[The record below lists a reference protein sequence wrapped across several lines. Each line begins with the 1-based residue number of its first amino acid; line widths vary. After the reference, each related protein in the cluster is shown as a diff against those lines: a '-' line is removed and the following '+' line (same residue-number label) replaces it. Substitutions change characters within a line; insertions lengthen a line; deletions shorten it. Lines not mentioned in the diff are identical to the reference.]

1 MRNLDIILDVDDVL
15 MICTEVGLKWANR
28 KFGTEYKISD
38 ITEWS
43 FTNIEKEVPG
53 FTKAIIEHMHSK
65 EFLANQPAM
74 EGSREFIKALKE
86 RGHHVMIFSAIS
98 PVGMGERAKRI
109 IDLYNGIIDYKDINL
124 GGNKIYMQGDVL
136 LDDNINNISQSKCK
150 YPVLFRQPWNQSE
163 NRFLSVRN
171 YEEALALI
179 DKIAD
184 APEPTSTSATKAGS
198 PGFVALVGPSCSGK
212 TTLIY
217 ELLKD
222 PRFEMARAVTTRER
236 RMYEG
241 DSEYEFV
248 SKEDFETMLGNG
260 EMIEYTVYAGNCYG
274 LRKGEVENIWN
285 KGKTAIR
292 AMDMHGANAVKS
304 FLGKKAVLVFIKRDK
319 SAIIESLLE
328 RVRQGNSEGVVSRI
342 LNLDQETRNESYCD
356 WVIDNNQEPEL
367 VAKQLLQIL

>member
-1 MRNLDIILDVDDVL
+1 MRKLDIILDVDDVL
-15 MICTEVGLKWANR
+15 MICTEVGLRWANN
-28 KFGTEYKISD
+28 KFGTDYEISD

-136 LDDNINNISQSKCK
+136 FDDNINNISQSKCK

-260 EMIEYTVYAGNCYG
+260 EMIEYTVYAGNYYG

-292 AMDMHGANAVKS
+292 AMDMYGANAVKS
-304 FLGKKAVLVFIKRDK
+304 FLGIHQ
-319 SAIIESLLE
+319 E
-328 RVRQGNSEGVVSRI
+328 R
-342 LNLDQETRNESYCD
+342 
-356 WVIDNNQEPEL
+356 
-367 VAKQLLQIL
+367 